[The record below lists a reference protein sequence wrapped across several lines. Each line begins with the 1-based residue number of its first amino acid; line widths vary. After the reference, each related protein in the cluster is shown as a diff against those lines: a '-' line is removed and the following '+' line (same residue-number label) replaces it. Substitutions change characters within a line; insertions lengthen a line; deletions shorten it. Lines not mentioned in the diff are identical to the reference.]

1 MLPAAEAAALRSSRS
16 FVDVSIARDDVEPV
30 VAVRVLH
37 FRIYISKITGEPPE
51 VVSKVAHSP
60 HLRNAVWS
68 KIFQGGNLVVQSDSG
83 VPEADPAT
91 FTATSASGA
100 IAVRTTERGQ
110 PLRLRIRQDELY
122 RQPDDLAA
130 EIVALCR
137 HAADRGALA
146 RRAQLEAAGMSAQSL
161 AAIGVPTRE
170 QVARAEFEYE
180 QRYGADP
187 QIWSPSN

>member
-1 MLPAAEAAALRSSRS
+1 M
-16 FVDVSIARDDVEPV
+16 
-30 VAVRVLH
+30 
-37 FRIYISKITGEPPE
+37 
-51 VVSKVAHSP
+51 
-60 HLRNAVWS
+60 
-68 KIFQGGNLVVQSDSG
+68 VQPDSG
-83 VPEADPAT
+83 APESDLPT

-110 PLRLRIRQDELY
+110 PVRLRIRQDELY

-137 HAADRGALA
+137 RAADRGALA
-146 RRAQLEAAGMSAQSL
+146 RRAQLEAAGMSAQAL
-161 AAIGVPTRE
+161 AVIGVPTRE

-187 QIWSPSN
+187 QIWSPAN

>member
-1 MLPAAEAAALRSSRS
+1 M
-16 FVDVSIARDDVEPV
+16 
-30 VAVRVLH
+30 
-37 FRIYISKITGEPPE
+37 
-51 VVSKVAHSP
+51 
-60 HLRNAVWS
+60 
-68 KIFQGGNLVVQSDSG
+68 VQSDSG

-100 IAVRTTERGQ
+100 IAVRATERGQ

-137 HAADRGALA
+137 RAADRGALA

-161 AAIGVPTRE
+161 ATIGVPTRE